1 MDLDLGAVRA
11 FVAVAGD
18 RSFSAAA
25 DRLGLSQQ
33 AVSKRVARLEAGLGV
48 TLLARTRGGAA
59 PTAEGRAFLVPARAL
74 LVLADQAVE
83 QARGGPRPLRV
94 DVLGTRLAST
104 RLVRGF
110 HEARPDVE
118 IEILTSDGLATAAP
132 ALLAGALDAFLGR
145 AATGLDE
152 GIRHAPAYLEPLHV
166 LVGRGHRL
174 ADHEH
179 VRAVELAGTTAWMP
193 GNARESEWVEFYR
206 FLSADLGIGTDPSGP
221 NFGLEHYV
229 ERIATSDTR
238 YGIVGEDIPLPPH
251 PDIRRLPIVEPT
263 PVFPWSLMWHAQN
276 RHPALAPL
284 IEHVTA
290 GSRPFDPSAEWLP
303 PPDRAAFSG

>member
-11 FVAVAGD
+11 FVAVAAD

-33 AVSKRVARLEAGLGV
+33 AVSKRVARLEAHLG
-48 TLLARTRGGAA
+48 TPLLARTRGGAE

-83 QARGGPRPLRV
+83 RARGGPRPLRV

-104 RLVRGF
+104 ALIRGF

-118 IEILTSDGLATAAP
+118 IEILTSDGLATAGP

-145 AATGLDE
+145 ATAALDE
-152 GIRHAPAYLEPLHV
+152 GIARVPAHLEPLHV

-174 ADHEH
+174 AGRAH
-179 VRAVELAGTTAWMP
+179 VRAAELAGTTAWMP

-206 FLSADLGIGTDPSGP
+206 YLSADFGIGTDPSGP

-229 ERIATSDTR
+229 ERIAASATL
-238 YGIVGEDIPLPPH
+238 YGIVGKDIRLPPH
-251 PDIRRLPIVEPT
+251 PDIRVLPVVEPA
-263 PVFPWSLMWHAQN
+263 PVFPWSLMWHAPN
-276 RHPALAPL
+276 GHPALPPL
-284 IEHVTA
+284 IAHVTA
-290 GSRPFDPSAEWLP
+290 GHRPFDPSGEWLP